1 MNVLYVQ
8 PGPGIGGSKV
18 SLYHMLKCAPPS
30 QKSYL
35 ALSAPALEEF
45 ETMVK
50 DYVEGIFYLELPTWQ
65 KYKRR
70 NIQEK
75 IREPIGDTIRLINLI
90 PATKNLVTILRQ
102 NNIDLVHTNNS
113 ICAAGAIAAKLT
125 KLPHIWHIRESFGA
139 HRQFKPILGDVI
151 TYWLIKNLSKVIICN
166 SKYTAEPFSEHRV
179 QPVIIQNG
187 LDVGI
192 YAETKQND
200 SVLRTKLNINEN
212 EIVIGMVG
220 NLTTELKR
228 HVDFLQIAS
237 AIKDKHQNVRYVVF
251 GGSNNLDQTV
261 YTQRLAIQAKEM
273 GISDRII
280 WAEFCNDTTAVMNCL
295 DILVHP
301 ALTEGSGRVVM
312 EAMAAGK
319 PVVGLR
325 SGGVQELI
333 QDELTGFLVQPGNI
347 QAMAER
353 VDQLVSNPAL
363 RERIGIN
370 ARKYAQEHFSDQ
382 ESMNAIV
389 RIYQKLVAEQGR

>member
-1 MNVLYVQ
+1 
-8 PGPGIGGSKV
+8 
-18 SLYHMLKCAPPS
+18 MLKCAPPA

-35 ALSAPALEEF
+35 ALSSPVQEEF

-50 DYVEGIFYLELPTWQ
+50 DYVEKFFYLELPTWQ
-65 KYKRR
+65 KYRR
-70 NIQEK
+70 HSIQQK
-75 IREPIGDTIRLINLI
+75 IREPFGDTIRLIKLI
-90 PATKNLVTILRQ
+90 PATKNLVTILQ
-102 NNIDLVHTNNS
+102 ENKIDIVHTNNS
-113 ICAAGAIAAKLT
+113 ICPAGAIAAKL
-125 KLPHIWHIRESFGA
+125 KNLPHIWHVRESFGA
-139 HRQFKPILGDVI
+139 HSQFKPILGDVI

-166 SKYTAEPFSEHRV
+166 SKYTAEPFRGHHAELE
-179 QPVIIQNG
+179 IIQNG
-187 LDVGI
+187 LDVGF
-192 YAETKQND
+192 YAEAKQKG
-200 SVLRTKLNINEN
+200 SVLRTQLNVNEN
-212 EIVIGMVG
+212 EIVIAMVG

-237 AIKDKHQNVRYVVF
+237 IIKNKHQTVRYVVF

-261 YTQRLAIQAKEM
+261 YTRRLAIQAKEL
-273 GISDRII
+273 GIGDRLI
-280 WAEFCNDTTAVMNCL
+280 WAEFCKDTAAVMNSL

-319 PVVGLR
+319 PVVGMQ

-333 QDELTGFLVQPGNI
+333 QDGLTGFLVQPGNV
-347 QAMAER
+347 QVMAER